1 MHDKRV
7 NICEQFDT
15 CWGKL
20 ESYDLIDFFI
30 PRNNKIFPLN
40 KIKESLTLIHNDTI
54 VRNMYKGI
62 GVCTINQIIEPADLE
77 KIYKYYLLWHKP
89 NDRKNSYQ
97 SMTTKNFQFGEYINE
112 FLYDPTQL
120 PSSSEVS
127 ERIKRLKNG
136 WNYPIE
142 IIVAY
147 DTAINI
153 GLIVGATKHSLALY
167 YIKQT
172 EEKRLQTLLQENKEV
187 NLCQMNSLHCRNIFY
202 DDFRRLVST
211 P

>member
-1 MHDKRV
+1 M
-7 NICEQFDT
+7 
-15 CWGKL
+15 

-30 PRNNKIFPLN
+30 PRNNKILPLN

-62 GVCTINQIIEPADLE
+62 GVCTINQVIEPADLE
-77 KIYKYYLLWHKP
+77 KICKYYLVWHKP
-89 NDRKNSYQ
+89 NDNRKNSCQ
-97 SMTTKNFQFGEYINE
+97 STIKNLQFGEYINE
-112 FLYDPTQL
+112 FSYDPKQL
-120 PSSSEVS
+120 PSSSEVL
-127 ERIKRLKNG
+127 EHIKRLKNG

-153 GLIVGATKHSLALY
+153 GLIVDATRHSLALY

-172 EEKRLQTLLQENKEV
+172 EEERLQMLLQENKEV
-187 NLCQMNSLHCRNIFY
+187 NLCQMNSFHCRNIFY
-202 DDFRRLVST
+202 HDFTSLIPR
-211 P
+211 